1 MADNNYNPQL
11 DSPINDLPSQEEIG
25 EKPYYDNDSAP
36 TALNPV
42 DNTQTQL
49 EKPNDDIQIQN
60 KDPQFSTTDDDMFQH
75 ENKDI
80 KYSPNCKRQCCK
92 NIRLIICSIFLFIIF
107 LTDLVFHILI
117 EFNPILLIDDIAL
130 LVIAIILNYISFKWE
145 CVYNKKL
152 GLIILIYAVLGLGL
166 RYFGLSQYK
175 NKMFDTLFPMHF
187 AFLIVRM
194 LAIFISLPPI
204 INPPQYV

>member
-92 NIRLIICSIFLFIIF
+92 NIRLIICSIFLIIIF

-130 LVIAIILNYISFKWE
+130 FITAFILLYISFRLE
-145 CVYNKKL
+145 HVLNKKL
-152 GLIILIYAVLGLGL
+152 GWIILIIAILGLGL
-166 RYFGLSQYK
+166 RYLGFSQYK
-175 NKMFDTLFPMHF
+175 NKRFETLFPVHF
-187 AFLIVRM
+187 ALLIVRM
-194 LAIFISLPPI
+194 LAILYSLPPI
-204 INPPQYV
+204 CNPPE